1 MEENKLIRK
10 KTKIIC
16 TMGPQEED
24 VELLCKMMN
33 AGMDV
38 ARFNFSHGTYEEQLR
53 RMDAVRQ
60 ARELVGK
67 PVAMLL
73 DTKGPEIRTGLLVDH
88 QKVMLEPGK
97 QITLTTEDIDGTAE
111 KVSITYKK
119 LYEDVKVGDT
129 ILVDDGLIELRVSEI
144 AGEDIICDIING
156 GELSERKGCNIP
168 GVKTQ
173 LPAITDK
180 DIEDIIWGIG
190 QEFDVIAASFIR
202 NAEGVNQI
210 KKLLADHGSTMP
222 VFSKIECWEAVDNI
236 DAIIEASDGIMVA
249 RGDLG
254 VEVPAHLV
262 PHIQKEII
270 SKCNKAYK
278 PVITATQMLDSMI
291 RNPRPTRA
299 EVADVANAIYDGT
312 DAVMLSGET
321 AVGKYPVEAVTLM
334 SEIALNTEKYMN
346 EAQFT
351 SHRSMEQHST
361 VSSSVCYAAVRT
373 AKNVGASAL
382 LIPTVSGK
390 TARLMSNFRPSIPIY
405 AVSPNWSMV
414 RRMQLYWGVIPFAG
428 KKEKNQYIL
437 IDHSIQIV
445 KDKGFLKEGDMVVIT
460 AGDPIFDV
468 QDASGSVSNMM
479 MVVPVE

>member
-1 MEENKLIRK
+1 MK
-10 KTKIIC
+10 KTKIVC
-16 TMGPQEED
+16 TMGPQEND
-24 VELLCKMMN
+24 IDLLSRMIE

-38 ARFNFSHGTYEEQLR
+38 ARFNFSHGTHEEQAE
-53 RMDAVRQ
+53 RMESVRK
-60 ARELVGK
+60 ARERTGR
-67 PVAMLL
+67 PIAMLL

-88 QKVMLEPGK
+88 KKVTLEAGK
-97 QITLTTEDIDGTAE
+97 EIILTTEDIDGTAE

-119 LYEDVKVGDT
+119 LYEDVKAGDT
-129 ILVDDGLIELRVSEI
+129 ILVDDGLMELRVKEI
-144 AGEDIICDIING
+144 AGKDIICEIING
-156 GELSERKGCNIP
+156 GELSERKGCNVP
-168 GVKTQ
+168 GVRTQ

-180 DIEDIIWGIG
+180 DIEDIVWGIEQG
-190 QEFDVIAASFIR
+190 FDVIAASFIR
-202 NAEGVNQI
+202 DAAGVYQI
-210 KKLLADHGSTMP
+210 KDLLKEHGSTIP
-222 VFSKIECWEAVDNI
+222 VFSKIECSEAVDNI
-236 DAIIEASDGIMVA
+236 DEIIEASDGIMVA

-334 SEIALNTEKYMN
+334 AEIAKNTEKYMN
-346 EAQFT
+346 EAQFN
-351 SHRSMEQHST
+351 SHRSMEQHAT

-373 AKNVGASAL
+373 AKNVGASAI

-390 TARLMSNFRPSIPIY
+390 TARLMSNFRPEIPIY
-405 AVSPNWSMV
+405 AVSPSWAMV
-414 RRMQLYWGVIPFAG
+414 RRMQMYWGVTPFAG
-428 KKEKNQYIL
+428 KKEKNQYLL

-445 KDKGFLKEGDMVVIT
+445 KDKGYVKEGDIVVIT

-468 QDASGSVSNMM
+468 QDANGSVTNMM

>member
-1 MEENKLIRK
+1 MK
-10 KTKIIC
+10 KTKIVC
-16 TMGPQEED
+16 TMGPQEND
-24 VELLCKMMN
+24 IDLLSRMIE

-38 ARFNFSHGTYEEQLR
+38 ARFNFSHGTHEEQAE
-53 RMDAVRQ
+53 RMESVRK
-60 ARELVGK
+60 ARERTGR
-67 PVAMLL
+67 PIAMLL

-88 QKVMLEPGK
+88 KKVTLEAGK
-97 QITLTTEDIDGTAE
+97 EIILTTEDIEGTAE

-119 LYEDVKVGDT
+119 LYEDVKAGDT
-129 ILVDDGLIELRVSEI
+129 ILVDDGLMELRVKDI
-144 AGEDIICDIING
+144 AGEDIVCEIING
-156 GELSERKGCNIP
+156 GELSERKGCNVP
-168 GVKTQ
+168 GVRTQ

-180 DIEDIIWGIG
+180 DIEDIVWGIG
-190 QEFDVIAASFIR
+190 QGFDVIAASFIR
-202 NAEGVNQI
+202 DAAGVYQI
-210 KKLLADHGSTMP
+210 KDLLKEHGSTIP
-222 VFSKIECWEAVDNI
+222 VFSKIECSEAVDNI
-236 DAIIEASDGIMVA
+236 DEIIEASDGIMVA

-334 SEIALNTEKYMN
+334 AEIAKNTEKYMN
-346 EAQFT
+346 EAQFN
-351 SHRSMEQHST
+351 SHRSMEQHAT

-373 AKNVGASAL
+373 AKNVGASAI
-382 LIPTVSGK
+382 LIPTISGK
-390 TARLMSNFRPSIPIY
+390 TARLMSNFRPEIPIY
-405 AVSPNWSMV
+405 AVSPSWAMV
-414 RRMQLYWGVIPFAG
+414 RRMQLYWGVTPFAG
-428 KKEKNQYIL
+428 KKEKNQYLL

-445 KDKGFLKEGDMVVIT
+445 KDKGYVKEGDIVVIT

-468 QDASGSVSNMM
+468 QDANGSVTNMM

>member
-1 MEENKLIRK
+1 MK
-10 KTKIIC
+10 KTKIVC
-16 TMGPQEED
+16 TMGPQEND
-24 VELLCKMMN
+24 IDLLSRMIE

-38 ARFNFSHGTYEEQLR
+38 ARFNFSHGTHEEQAE
-53 RMDAVRQ
+53 RMESVRK
-60 ARELVGK
+60 ARERTGR
-67 PVAMLL
+67 PIAMLL

-88 QKVMLEPGK
+88 KKVTLEAGK
-97 QITLTTEDIDGTAE
+97 EIILTTEDIDGTAE

-119 LYEDVKVGDT
+119 LYEDVKAGDT
-129 ILVDDGLIELRVSEI
+129 ILVDDGLMELRVKDI
-144 AGEDIICDIING
+144 AGEDIICEIING
-156 GELSERKGCNIP
+156 GELSERKGCNVP
-168 GVKTQ
+168 GVRTQ
-173 LPAITDK
+173 LPALTDK
-180 DIEDIIWGIG
+180 DIEDIVWGIDQG
-190 QEFDVIAASFIR
+190 FDVIAASFIR
-202 NAEGVNQI
+202 DAAGVYQI
-210 KKLLADHGSTMP
+210 KDLLKEHGSTIP
-222 VFSKIECWEAVDNI
+222 VFSKIECSEAVDNI
-236 DAIIEASDGIMVA
+236 DEIIEASDGIMVA

-334 SEIALNTEKYMN
+334 AEIAKNTEKYMN
-346 EAQFT
+346 EAQFN
-351 SHRSMEQHST
+351 SHRSMEQHAT

-373 AKNVGASAL
+373 AKNVGASAI

-390 TARLMSNFRPSIPIY
+390 TARLMSNFRPEIPIY
-405 AVSPNWSMV
+405 AVSPSWAMV
-414 RRMQLYWGVIPFAG
+414 RRMQLYWGVTPFAG
-428 KKEKNQYIL
+428 KKEKNQYLL

-445 KDKGFLKEGDMVVIT
+445 KDKGYVKEGDIVVIT

-468 QDASGSVSNMM
+468 QDANGSVTNMM

>member
-1 MEENKLIRK
+1 MK
-10 KTKIIC
+10 KTKIVC
-16 TMGPQEED
+16 TMGPQEND
-24 VELLCKMMN
+24 IDLLSRMIE

-38 ARFNFSHGTYEEQLR
+38 ARFNFSHGTHEEQAE
-53 RMDAVRQ
+53 RMESVRK
-60 ARELVGK
+60 ARERTGR
-67 PVAMLL
+67 PIAMLL

-88 QKVMLEPGK
+88 KKVTLEAGK
-97 QITLTTEDIDGTAE
+97 EIILTTEDIDGTAE

-119 LYEDVKVGDT
+119 LYEDVKAGDT
-129 ILVDDGLIELRVSEI
+129 ILVDDGLMELRVKEI
-144 AGEDIICDIING
+144 AGEDIICEIING
-156 GELSERKGCNIP
+156 GELSERKGCNVP
-168 GVKTQ
+168 GVRTQ

-180 DIEDIIWGIG
+180 DIEDIVWGIG
-190 QEFDVIAASFIR
+190 QGFDVIAASFIR
-202 NAEGVNQI
+202 DAAGVYQI
-210 KKLLADHGSTMP
+210 KDLLKEHGSTIP
-222 VFSKIECWEAVDNI
+222 VFSKIECSEAVDNI
-236 DAIIEASDGIMVA
+236 DEIIEASDGIMVA

-334 SEIALNTEKYMN
+334 AEIAKNTEKYMN
-346 EAQFT
+346 EDQFN
-351 SHRSMEQHST
+351 SHRSMEQHAT

-373 AKNVGASAL
+373 AKNVGASAI

-390 TARLMSNFRPSIPIY
+390 TARLMSNFRPEIPIY
-405 AVSPNWSMV
+405 AVSPSWAMV
-414 RRMQLYWGVIPFAG
+414 RRMQLYWGVTPFAG
-428 KKEKNQYIL
+428 KKEKNQYLL

-445 KDKGFLKEGDMVVIT
+445 KDKGYVKEGDIVVIT

-468 QDASGSVSNMM
+468 QDANGSVTNMM

>member
-1 MEENKLIRK
+1 MK
-10 KTKIIC
+10 KTKIVC
-16 TMGPQEED
+16 TMGPQEND
-24 VELLCKMMN
+24 IDLLSRMIE

-38 ARFNFSHGTYEEQLR
+38 ARFNFSHGTHEEQAE
-53 RMDAVRQ
+53 RMESVRK
-60 ARELVGK
+60 ARERTGR
-67 PVAMLL
+67 PIAMLL

-88 QKVMLEPGK
+88 KKVTLEAGK
-97 QITLTTEDIDGTAE
+97 EIILTTEDIDGTAE

-119 LYEDVKVGDT
+119 LYEDVKAGDT
-129 ILVDDGLIELRVSEI
+129 ILVDDGLMELRVKEI
-144 AGEDIICDIING
+144 DGEDIICEIING
-156 GELSERKGCNIP
+156 GELSERKGCNVP
-168 GVKTQ
+168 GVRTQ
-173 LPAITDK
+173 LPAITEK
-180 DIEDIIWGIG
+180 DIEDIVWGIG
-190 QEFDVIAASFIR
+190 QGFDVIAASFIR
-202 NAEGVNQI
+202 DAAGVYQI
-210 KKLLADHGSTMP
+210 KDLLKEHGSTIP
-222 VFSKIECWEAVDNI
+222 VFSKIECSEAVDNI
-236 DAIIEASDGIMVA
+236 DEIIEASDGIMVA

-334 SEIALNTEKYMN
+334 AEIAKNTEKYMN
-346 EAQFT
+346 EDQFN
-351 SHRSMEQHST
+351 SHRSMEQHAT

-373 AKNVGASAL
+373 AKNVGASAI

-390 TARLMSNFRPSIPIY
+390 TARLMSNFRPEIPIF
-405 AVSPNWSMV
+405 AVSPSWAMV
-414 RRMQLYWGVIPFAG
+414 RRMQLYWGVTPFAG
-428 KKEKNQYIL
+428 KKEKNQYLL

-445 KDKGFLKEGDMVVIT
+445 KDKGYVKEGDIVVIT

-468 QDASGSVSNMM
+468 QDANGSVTNMM

>member
-1 MEENKLIRK
+1 MK
-10 KTKIIC
+10 KTKIVC
-16 TMGPQEED
+16 TMGPQEND
-24 VELLCKMMN
+24 IDLLSRMIE

-38 ARFNFSHGTYEEQLR
+38 ARFNFSHGTHEEQAE
-53 RMDAVRQ
+53 RMESVRK
-60 ARELVGK
+60 ARERTGR
-67 PVAMLL
+67 PIAMLL

-88 QKVMLEPGK
+88 KKVTLEAGK
-97 QITLTTEDIDGTAE
+97 EIILTTEDIEGTAE

-119 LYEDVKVGDT
+119 LYEDVKAGDT
-129 ILVDDGLIELRVSEI
+129 ILVDDGLMELRVKDI
-144 AGEDIICDIING
+144 AGEDIVCEIING
-156 GELSERKGCNIP
+156 GELSERKGCNVP
-168 GVKTQ
+168 GVRTQ

-180 DIEDIIWGIG
+180 DIEDIVWGIG
-190 QEFDVIAASFIR
+190 QGFDVIAASFIR
-202 NAEGVNQI
+202 DAAGVNQI
-210 KKLLADHGSTMP
+210 KDLLKEHGSTIP
-222 VFSKIECWEAVDNI
+222 VFSKIECSEAVDNI
-236 DAIIEASDGIMVA
+236 DEIIEASDGIMVA

-334 SEIALNTEKYMN
+334 AEIAKNTEKYMN
-346 EAQFT
+346 EAQFN
-351 SHRSMEQHST
+351 SHRSMEQHAT

-373 AKNVGASAL
+373 AKNVGASAI

-390 TARLMSNFRPSIPIY
+390 TARLMSNFRPEIPIY
-405 AVSPNWSMV
+405 AVSPSWAMV
-414 RRMQLYWGVIPFAG
+414 RRMQLYWGVTPFAG
-428 KKEKNQYIL
+428 KKEKNQYLL

-445 KDKGFLKEGDMVVIT
+445 KDKGYVKEGDIVVIT

-468 QDASGSVSNMM
+468 QDANGSVTNMM

>member
-1 MEENKLIRK
+1 MK
-10 KTKIIC
+10 KTKIVC
-16 TMGPQEED
+16 TMGPQEND
-24 VELLCKMMN
+24 IDLLSRMIE

-38 ARFNFSHGTYEEQLR
+38 ARFNFSHGTHEEQAE
-53 RMDAVRQ
+53 RMESVRK
-60 ARELVGK
+60 ARERTGR
-67 PVAMLL
+67 PIAMLL

-88 QKVMLEPGK
+88 KKVTLEAGK
-97 QITLTTEDIDGTAE
+97 EIILTTEDIEGTAE

-119 LYEDVKVGDT
+119 LYEDVKAGDT
-129 ILVDDGLIELRVSEI
+129 ILVDDGLMELRVKEI
-144 AGEDIICDIING
+144 AGEDIICEIING
-156 GELSERKGCNIP
+156 GELSERKGCNVP
-168 GVKTQ
+168 GVRTQ

-180 DIEDIIWGIG
+180 DIEDIVWGIG
-190 QEFDVIAASFIR
+190 QGFDVIAASFIR
-202 NAEGVNQI
+202 DAAGVYQI
-210 KKLLADHGSTMP
+210 KDLLKEHGSTIP
-222 VFSKIECWEAVDNI
+222 VFSKIECSEAVDNI
-236 DAIIEASDGIMVA
+236 DEIIEASDGIMVA

-270 SKCNKAYK
+270 RKCNKAYK

-334 SEIALNTEKYMN
+334 AEIAKNTEKYMN
-346 EAQFT
+346 EDQFN
-351 SHRSMEQHST
+351 SHRSMEQHAT

-373 AKNVGASAL
+373 AKNVGASAI

-390 TARLMSNFRPSIPIY
+390 TARLMSNFRPEIPIY
-405 AVSPNWSMV
+405 AVSPSWAMV
-414 RRMQLYWGVIPFAG
+414 RRMQLYWGVTPFAG
-428 KKEKNQYIL
+428 KKEKNQYLL

-445 KDKGFLKEGDMVVIT
+445 KDKGYVKEGDIVVIT

-468 QDASGSVSNMM
+468 QDANGSVTNMM